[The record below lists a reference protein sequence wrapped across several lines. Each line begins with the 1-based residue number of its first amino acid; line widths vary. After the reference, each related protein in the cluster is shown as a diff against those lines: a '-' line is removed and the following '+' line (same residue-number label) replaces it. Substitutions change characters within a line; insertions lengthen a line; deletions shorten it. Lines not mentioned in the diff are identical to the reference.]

1 MPCDGIAVLTAT
13 ATTDLGQHFA
23 EEANRQAFSATLAE
37 QGLKAGRWW
46 YDPYTDTHFLN
57 ISAGANLG
65 FQDRAIT
72 LQGRAATLERPAIV
86 HAFALA
92 QAYGG
97 LALQGQ
103 VVGAL
108 AALGFVPQ
116 NLVQDASGTVVFTIT
131 AGLTVRVKI
140 HLDGKLEL
148 ITTEGDFQSGKTTLE
163 ALLGALQAQ
172 GVSAQ
177 IAGQVETHRH
187 DLAIS
192 FTGESSA
199 QIRIHEAVTESG
211 APHTH

>member
-1 MPCDGIAVLTAT
+1 MPCDGIAVMTAT

-57 ISAGANLG
+57 LSAGANLG
-65 FQDRAIT
+65 FDGRQIT
-72 LQGRAATLERPAIV
+72 LQGSAATLERPAIV

-108 AALGFVPQ
+108 AALGLAPQ
-116 NLVQDASGTVVFTIT
+116 NLAQDARGTVVFTLD

-148 ITTEGDFQSGKTTLE
+148 ITTEGDFESGKTTLE
-163 ALLGALQAQ
+163 ALLGALQAR
-172 GVSAQ
+172 GVDATL
-177 IAGQVETHRH
+177 AGQVETHRH
-187 DLAIS
+187 DLAITT
-192 FTGESSA
+192 TGEGTA
-199 QIRIHEAVTESG
+199 RLQVHEAITETG